1 MPAASPSWV
10 SQIPSEGPNSKY
22 LCLADHI
29 WSMVQFF
36 SFLFSKQPFKDAK
49 KKKKFLAQSPYKK
62 QSVLDLAYG
71 HSLLTVW
78 IILEQS
84 L

>member
-1 MPAASPSWV
+1 MPAAFPSWV
-10 SQIPSEGPNSKY
+10 SQIPSEGPNGKY

-36 SFLFSKQPFKDAK
+36 SFLFSKQLFKDAK
-49 KKKKFLAQSPYKK
+49 KKKFLAHSPYKK

>member
-1 MPAASPSWV
+1 M
-10 SQIPSEGPNSKY
+10 Q
-22 LCLADHI
+22 
-29 WSMVQFF
+29 
-36 SFLFSKQPFKDAK
+36 
-49 KKKKFLAQSPYKK
+49 KKKKFLAHSPYKK

-84 L
+84 LWQLSKSKTYLGKE

>member
-10 SQIPSEGPNSKY
+10 GQIPNEGPNSKY

-29 WSMVQFF
+29 GSMVQFF
-36 SFLFSKQPFKDAK
+36 SFLFSKSPFKDV
-49 KKKKFLAQSPYKK
+49 KKKFLAHSPYKK

-71 HSLLTVW
+71 CSLSIVW